1 MRGERAALFW
11 RESLRIGVY
20 FLICEPVSHRSGM
33 EGLWA
38 PSLLLCPVPWASWHP
53 RSCQVLG
60 LLAGYSLG
68 EGQLAQLHE
77 APNWGIWPVSSSCP
91 RGVDPDLLFPAIHQ
105 QLRWFT
111 FRLVLG
117 AS

>member
-1 MRGERAALFW
+1 MGTVPPAGSCPAGLLASPEL
-11 RESLRIGVY
+11 
-20 FLICEPVSHRSGM
+20 PV
-33 EGLWA
+33 
-38 PSLLLCPVPWASWHP
+38 
-53 RSCQVLG
+53 QG
-60 LLAGYSLG
+60 LLAGDSLG

-91 RGVDPDLLFPAIHQ
+91 RGVDPDLLFPSIHQ

-117 AS
+117 SRLDGIWNALSLVNKCQGLT